1 MNCSTKIIP
10 KKWSKKKKIP
20 LLKPP
25 NSPSLYE
32 NLEVLATS
40 QQAPTTCQAEIDYKE
55 IHTNFPEQK
64 HEKVPKK
71 KFNWTKNSKIRP
83 TWRGQNGGRIW
94 SSKIYPGISQVLKEH
109 QIACNNIWPSIW
121 LDGAN
126 GSM

>member
-1 MNCSTKIIP
+1 MKQ
-10 KKWSKKKKIP
+10 KKKKIP

-40 QQAPTTCQAEIDYKE
+40 QQAPTACQAEIDYKE

-71 KFNWTKNSKIRP
+71 KNKNLIGPK
-83 TWRGQNGGRIW
+83 TV
-94 SSKIYPGISQVLKEH
+94 K
-109 QIACNNIWPSIW
+109 
-121 LDGAN
+121 
-126 GSM
+126 